1 MSRHIHLI
9 GICGT
14 AMASLAGM
22 LQGCGHRVT
31 GSDTAAYP
39 PMSDQLAAMGIAVME
54 PYAAE
59 NLEPAPDLVVVGN
72 AISRG
77 NPELERVL
85 DQRIPM
91 TSMAQLVHDEFL
103 VGRERLVVCGTHGKT
118 TTTSMLAWIYEVAS
132 AEVASAEVASAEVAS
147 AEVAS
152 AHVAGASD
160 GGKRWKPSFLIGG
173 VAENFGASFHVEEGT
188 RPFILEGDEYDT
200 AFFDKGPKF
209 LHYFPDV
216 AILTHVEFD
225 HADIYADLE
234 AVKTS
239 FKRMVNLL
247 PKRGRLIA
255 FDGSQAVSECCAKAF
270 CSVERYGFAAD
281 SFWRVSNLSQR
292 GSVTRWTLHRGG
304 EVFAELEMPMAGE
317 HNALNAT
324 AAAALAAGQGIPAAA
339 IRKALRTFK
348 SVKRRLEVRAE
359 VAGVTVIDDFAH
371 HPTAIRETLR
381 ALRGAYPATGLGGRL
396 WAVLEPRS
404 NTLRRNVFEAELI
417 ESLANADEVVIA
429 EVFKS
434 EAIPVAERLE
444 PERVLDGLRRR
455 GAAARMCADAEAIVL
470 SITPEL
476 REGDVVAVLSNGGF
490 GGIYEKLPAALR
502 LREAELLLQ
511 VG

>member
-118 TTTSMLAWIYEVAS
+118 TTTSMLAWIYAVAG
-132 AEVASAEVASAEVAS
+132 AEVV
-147 AEVAS
+147 S

-255 FDGSQAVSECCAKAF
+255 FDGSEAVSECCAKAF
-270 CSVERYGFAAD
+270 CAVERYGFAAD
-281 SFWRVSNLSQR
+281 SFWRISDLSQR
-292 GSVTRWTLHRGG
+292 GSATRWTLHRGG

-339 IRKALRTFK
+339 IREALRTFK

-381 ALRGAYPATGLGGRL
+381 ALRGAYPATGHGGRL

-434 EAIPVAERLE
+434 ESIPVAERLE

-470 SITPEL
+470 SIAPEL